1 MNFAFFISDATARAL
16 GWTLTHSLWQG
27 TLAALALLMV
37 LPRLRTAQQ
46 RYWAAYG
53 ALVAVLA
60 AALGTFAWVY
70 EPTPEVAAA
79 DFSAVGGQTVGRFF
93 IDNQLFES
101 NFWQRATY
109 WVEEN
114 YPVVVAVWLV
124 GFGFF
129 LLRILSGLW
138 QIRRLRTQQIAPLPE
153 PWPAKIAALCHHMG
167 STRAVGLFESA
178 LVRTPLTI
186 GWLKPIILLPLG
198 LVNQLSPAEVEAVLA
213 HELAHIARRDWIFN
227 LFQAFIESLF
237 YYHPAV
243 WWMSKVVRRERE
255 NCCDDTALAA
265 TGNPLAFARA
275 LVQVQELATPVA
287 PALALAWSGKRRRPL
302 LERVRRILNQ
312 PQQKSHIM
320 EKSVATVI
328 LLALLALV
336 GLRANNTP
344 SLTATLAQITE
355 FPAVFFGAQ
364 DAENETVNDT
374 LPKPKSVRKIVRE
387 DDDQRVEAE
396 YKDGKLTRLNIDGK
410 EIPEAEFEQH
420 EALAEELAER
430 TAPPAPPFPPDA
442 PAAPFGIFEGRGWAA
457 PAPPAPPAVGGFAR
471 PPLPPLSPLIST
483 EKDKDGSTI
492 IRLQKNGN
500 LSEIKVKDGK
510 VWLDG
515 QELEEGEP
523 LEMDGLLFNN
533 SNGFFFENLGEG
545 GFSFDAP
552 AVAFSFS
559 DEARARWE
567 EEAARLREESEHYR
581 AEHLRALEES
591 RRDLARDMK
600 RAERDQKAHKKE
612 WEKQQKEWEKEQKR
626 WQKEQEQWAKGQEN
640 WAREQSKWAAEEARS
655 AAFGQELKT
664 SLRRDGLIKDPK
676 NFQFQLSA
684 KELKVNGEK
693 QSSDMHRKYLEFYQA
708 KSGRKLGDKDQI
720 SWTEN
725 D

>member
-27 TLAALALLMV
+27 TLAALALLIL

-46 RYWAAYG
+46 RYWVAYG
-53 ALVAVLA
+53 GLVAVLV
-60 AALGTFAWVY
+60 AALGTFVWVH
-70 EPTPEVAAA
+70 EPAAQMPEAV
-79 DFSAVGGQTVGRFF
+79 FSAVGGEIGNQFF
-93 IDNQLFES
+93 IDNQLFEPS
-101 NFWQRATY
+101 FWQHATY

-114 YPVVVAVWLV
+114 YPFVVAVWLV
-124 GFGFF
+124 GFAFF

-138 QIRRLRTQQIAPLPE
+138 QIRRLRTQQIAPLPA
-153 PWPAKIAALCHHMG
+153 PWPAKTAALRQRMG
-167 STRAVGLFESA
+167 SARAVGLFESA

-186 GWLKPIILLPLG
+186 GWLKPVILLPLG
-198 LVNQLSPAEVEAVLA
+198 LVNRLSPAEVEAVLA

-227 LFQAFIESLF
+227 LLQAFIESLF

-275 LVQVQELATPVA
+275 LVQVQELATPAA

-344 SLTATLAQITE
+344 SITAALAQITE
-355 FPAVFFGAQ
+355 LPAVFFGAQ
-364 DAENETVNDT
+364 GAENEVVNDT
-374 LPKPKSVRKIVRE
+374 LPKPKGVRKIVRE

-410 EIPEAEFEQH
+410 EIPEAELEQH
-420 EALAEELAER
+420 EALAEELAESIIPPV
-430 TAPPAPPFPPDA
+430 APVAPV
-442 PAAPFGIFEGRGWAA
+442 APFGVFEGRGWAA
-457 PAPPAPPAVGGFAR
+457 PAPPAPPAIGGFAH
-471 PPLPPLSPLIST
+471 PPLPPLPPLIST

-500 LSEIKVKDGK
+500 ASEIKVKDGK

-515 QELEEGEP
+515 KELEEGES

-559 DEARARWE
+559 DEDRARWE
-567 EEAARLREESEHYR
+567 EDAVRLRSEAQR
-581 AEHLRALEES
+581 LRSEHLRALEES
-591 RRDLARDMK
+591 RRDLERDV
-600 RAERDQKAHKKE
+600 ALLARDQKKNKKE
-612 WEKQQKEWEKEQKR
+612 WEKEQKEWEKEQKR
-626 WQKEQEQWAKGQEN
+626 WQKEQEQWA
-640 WAREQSKWAAEEARS
+640 REQSKWAAEEARS
-655 AAFGQELKT
+655 AAFAQELKA

-693 QSSDMHRKYLEFYQA
+693 QPSEMHRKYLEFYQA

-720 SWTEN
+720 FWSEN